1 MILKMVR
8 IYSDEDTRKI
18 DFNDVFH
25 IQAESMCDMFSSL
38 LSKKK
43 IRAKA
48 AVINITC
55 KSSDKIEDMLLID
68 GFLDVDIAYNL
79 EDFNNLSEQKKRSI
93 QLEIIMLGLRK
104 ASSFLNLNLEPFI
117 EVQNEIVQLNY
128 LNRFIWKKPKYSPD
142 RKKKAY
148 IQVEWGTQTVK
159 IDLVVTD
166 KKGDLLLKQSIPVNH
181 PGRMGLDILGSL
193 NWLDNDI
200 IEIRHQYIK
209 KEVYKF
215 TIV

>member
-1 MILKMVR
+1 MVR

-38 LSKKK
+38 LSKNK

>member
-38 LSKKK
+38 LSKNK